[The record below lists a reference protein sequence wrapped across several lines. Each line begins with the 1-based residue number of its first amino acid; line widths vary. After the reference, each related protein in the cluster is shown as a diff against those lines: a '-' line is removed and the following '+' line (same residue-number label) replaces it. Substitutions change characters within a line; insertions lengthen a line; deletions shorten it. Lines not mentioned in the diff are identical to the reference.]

1 MAGPGL
7 SHETWDNDALDT
19 HTLSL
24 SLSLIKSGAEM
35 MECKSTPQFD
45 CDPPSLI
52 LVWGS
57 DLGDIGSIVP
67 WLSGAKIICSS
78 IALTKC
84 DPGRG

>member
-1 MAGPGL
+1 
-7 SHETWDNDALDT
+7 
-19 HTLSL
+19 
-24 SLSLIKSGAEM
+24 

-57 DLGDIGSIVP
+57 DLGDIVPIVP

>member
-1 MAGPGL
+1 
-7 SHETWDNDALDT
+7 
-19 HTLSL
+19 
-24 SLSLIKSGAEM
+24 

-57 DLGDIGSIVP
+57 DLGDIVPIVP

-78 IALTKC
+78 IVLTEC